1 MKKIFYVLLAAII
14 FCSWAISAFAKE
26 KKVSNKNFSVYSDNK
41 AVDNH
46 FIPSG
51 WIGDY
56 GDFKLNYQATKKPHS
71 GKTSIEIVYTAKKSQ
86 GKGWAGIHWQSSVN
100 NWGSKKGGF
109 DLTGMVKLSFW
120 ARGAKGGE
128 VIQKFMVG
136 GIKGI
141 YPDSANVE
149 IGPVELTNTWKE
161 YTIDLTGK
169 DLSYINGGFG
179 LTFTADSNPNGATFY
194 LDDIKFIGEL
204 AVKPEA
210 QNSKK

>member
-1 MKKIFYVLLAAII
+1 MKRIFCVLLMAFI
-14 FCSWAISAFAKE
+14 FCSAAALAFAKE
-26 KKVSNKNFSVYSDNK
+26 EKVTPKTFSVYSDK
-41 AVDNH
+41 DAADNH
-46 FIPSG
+46 YVPSG

-56 GDFKLNYQATKKPHS
+56 GDLKLNYQAAKKPHS

-86 GKGWAGIHWQSSVN
+86 GKRWAGLYWQSSVN

-128 VIQKFMVG
+128 VVQKFMVG

-149 IGPVELTNTWKE
+149 MGPIELTNTWKE

-179 LTFTADSNPNGATFY
+179 LTFTADSNPDGATFY
-194 LDDIKFIGEL
+194 LDDIKFTAEP
-204 AVKPEA
+204 AVMPEA
-210 QNSKK
+210 QGSKK